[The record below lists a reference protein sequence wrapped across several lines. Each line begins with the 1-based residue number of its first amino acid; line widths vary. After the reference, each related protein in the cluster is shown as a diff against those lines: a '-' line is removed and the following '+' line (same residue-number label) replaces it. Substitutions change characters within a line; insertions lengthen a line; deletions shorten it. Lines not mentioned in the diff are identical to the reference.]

1 MNDRSQNTKPNGN
14 NTVRNK
20 TLHIV
25 EFEHLQD
32 GECARLLKWCTTC
45 CFQHWNT
52 HYKQGIMQFH
62 FQDRFDAE
70 RFIMAHAS
78 RYLPQGPERWDDDKG
93 MTWVLCKNL
102 PYTQLELDSTA
113 HTQHTTHKQRSE
125 VLENTENFVLCV
137 DADGYIVN

>member
-1 MNDRSQNTKPNGN
+1 M
-14 NTVRNK
+14 RNK

-62 FQDRFDAE
+62 FVDRFDAE

-78 RYLPQGPERWDDDKG
+78 RYLPQGPERWDDDQG
-93 MTWVLCKNL
+93 MT
-102 PYTQLELDSTA
+102 
-113 HTQHTTHKQRSE
+113 
-125 VLENTENFVLCV
+125 
-137 DADGYIVN
+137 